1 MLQLIQWAPALLGL
15 AKKFVDSDH
24 IDTAIKATN
33 TAGRL
38 INDARPRSISAAA
51 AKSIISPLVV
61 IENTLAHQE
70 YMVDL
75 MTLITLRDIRDT
87 LTHINYQ
94 SEIGGMKI
102 GKLID
107 QVNPN
112 RTAGFMCLQGCEAFE
127 PVKLP
132 SVGNSPTQLGG
143 KGDEL
148 KGLAEYFP
156 LALGRTVNASVFVDG
171 KEQTFPLTFKQVPIL
186 ARPDNIELMFTA
198 VKGKAGWS
206 ERIKEYKAGGI
217 TQPELLG
224 GIDEIRNEFKIR
236 TRDMTGYYGEAVQ
249 RERNNMEAMIRT
261 GEVSVNSLANTII
274 MSQECAYNVETEIGI
289 RFGSSKMGQIRR
301 AVRAN
306 TIVVVDDA
314 RGIFSFYTAAS
325 QMVER
330 YTRDMIRVKARRED
344 ATNSLESLVKLLN
357 GR

>member
-15 AKKFVDSDH
+15 ANKFVKNDH
-24 IDTAIKATN
+24 LDTAIGAIKV
-33 TAGRL
+33 GRNL
-38 INDARPRSISAAA
+38 ANVTRSSSISGAA
-51 AKSIISPLVV
+51 AKSIIAPLVV

-70 YMVDL
+70 YMIDL
-75 MTLITLRDIRDT
+75 MTLVTLRDIRDT
-87 LTHINYQ
+87 LTHINFQ

-127 PVKLP
+127 PATLDVKP
-132 SVGNSPTQLGG
+132 DPKATLGG
-143 KGDEL
+143 RGEDF

-186 ARPDNIELMFTA
+186 AAADNITLMFNA

-224 GIDEIRNEFKIR
+224 GVDEIRNEFKIR
-236 TRDMTGYYGEAVQ
+236 TQDMSGYYSEAVK
-249 RERNNMEAMIRT
+249 RERNNQEAMIRT
-261 GEVSVNSLANTII
+261 GTLSVNSLANTII
-274 MSQECAYNVETEIGI
+274 MSQECAYNIENEIGI
-289 RFGSSKMGQIRR
+289 RFGSSKMSQIRQ

-314 RGIFSFYTAAS
+314 RGIFSFYTAATHLT
-325 QMVER
+325 ER

-344 ATNSLESLVKLLN
+344 AANSLESLVKLLN